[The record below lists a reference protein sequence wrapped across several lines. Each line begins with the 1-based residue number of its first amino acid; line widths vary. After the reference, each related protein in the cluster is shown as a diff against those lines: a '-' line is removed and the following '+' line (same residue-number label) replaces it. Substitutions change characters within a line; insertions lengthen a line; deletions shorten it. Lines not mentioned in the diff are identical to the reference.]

1 MTHEELLGWGW
12 QNVLHP
18 DEVSIKLERSA
29 ESLRTGQVFEIEYR
43 LRPAGMKRGAA
54 GLGLLSIEE
63 RVRLVGGIFK
73 LTSTPD
79 HGTALRVQVPVRA
92 LAVAGSVQI
101 NS

>member
-63 RVRLVGGIFK
+63 RARLLRGAVRIESAKGNGTTVRVVVPQGRF
-73 LTSTPD
+73 D
-79 HGTALRVQVPVRA
+79 H
-92 LAVAGSVQI
+92 
-101 NS
+101 